1 MKINSMNPA
10 HKGKKHAGKKPL
22 TTVKSMMRG
31 TRNNS
36 ALKEALS

>member
-1 MKINSMNPA
+1 MNPA

-31 TRNNS
+31 RFTRNNS
-36 ALKEALS
+36 VLKEALS